1 MCEECGKNVFK
12 YKCPG
17 CGVRSCGLECVKA
30 HKTRTNCS
38 GKRNRT
44 AFVPIS
50 EFDDN
55 VLISGEEDRWL
66 VSVVPKLSILFPTN
80 FGGMFRNILFFYLS
94 IPIIFMRAL
103 LFGLQ
108 LRISQS

>member
-1 MCEECGKNVFK
+1 MGSPSVSSESSNMCEECGKNVFK

-30 HKTRTNCS
+30 HKNRTNCS

-66 VSVVPKLSILFPTN
+66 VSVVPKLSILFPTK
-80 FGGMFRNILFFYLS
+80 FGGMFRNFLFL
-94 IPIIFMRAL
+94 IF
-103 LFGLQ
+103 Q
-108 LRISQS
+108 SQ